1 MVKQTKAHGLACL
14 LQAHGQVIVLA
25 AWHGIATW
33 MIVCKDKVGGTCYES
48 MPQNQTNI
56 HRGFRY
62 AATTYDMMPHE
73 LILNIQQEEMTLLVR
88 HVAHLNTEIV
98 VSIGR
103 RSELC
108 LGTFGFKQKALAQF
122 HRRLYGNSL
131 GRTYAVILF
140 QLLTGKRTKGTKT
153 VAMLTE
159 NFAHKINAGNLR
171 CATADKYG
179 QKFGIANRL
188 GPQGHDTLARP
199 FVV

>member
-1 MVKQTKAHGLACL
+1 MVKQTKAHGLARL

-33 MIVCKDKVGGTCYES
+33 MIVCKDKVGSTCYES

-98 VSIGR
+98 VGVGR

-108 LGTFGFKQKALAQF
+108 LGSLSFKKKALAQF
-122 HRRLYGNSL
+122 HCRLYGHGLS
-131 GRTYAVILF
+131 RTYTIILF
-140 QLLTGKRTKGTKT
+140 QFLSGECTKGTKT

-159 NFAHKINAGNLR
+159 NFAHKINTGNLWR
-171 CATADKYG
+171 ATADKYG

-188 GPQGHDTLARP
+188 GSQGHDTLARP